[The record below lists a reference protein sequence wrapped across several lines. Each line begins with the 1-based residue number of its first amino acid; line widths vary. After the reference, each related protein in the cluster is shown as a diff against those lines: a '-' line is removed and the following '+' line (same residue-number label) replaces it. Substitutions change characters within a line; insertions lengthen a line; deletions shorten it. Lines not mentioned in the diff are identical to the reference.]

1 MQVFGDLSDNAGR
14 LLAIAI
20 PLVCFTMLAVG
31 LVKLR
36 GVYIFVSYAL
46 VLAGCALVTTRNDVP
61 TLSPRT
67 PGRADLPNVLLV
79 TIDTLRAD
87 HVGAYGYQRA
97 RTPNLDTLAEY
108 GQVFTQ
114 AIAPAYLTGPSHA
127 SILTGRLPEQHGVL
141 RNAER
146 LEEHTETLAEL
157 LRPKGYVSAAFPSGF
172 TTEDSA
178 SGLPSRFDWY
188 DDDLRSH
195 LRWMPQSATR
205 LVVLKYVHRMLRVAT
220 GDDIIF
226 PMYRPAAPT
235 ARLVYEWLEK
245 NGDPPFF
252 MWLHFYDPHLPYQ
265 APPRYVDESVRN
277 HTGPVTGRWYDLS
290 EAEVAA
296 ITSSPDHVQQ
306 MLDLYDAEIAYADEQ
321 LGEITSALRAQSG
334 DRELITIVTAD
345 HGRAWIVLGARPLR
359 PYSSRPARHRV
370 FQRFVRSAW
379 NHPRPSTAHRYRT
392 HSAGSRRCFHSYF
405 DTRPFPDEPN
415 PWAGNG
421 GASC

>member
-1 MQVFGDLSDNAGR
+1 MVFCEMPKGSRNTPRR
-14 LLAIAI
+14 LL
-20 PLVCFTMLAVG
+20 
-31 LVKLR
+31 
-36 GVYIFVSYAL
+36 
-46 VLAGCALVTTRNDVP
+46 TRFD
-61 TLSPRT
+61 R
-67 PGRADLPNVLLV
+67 RD
-79 TIDTLRAD
+79 
-87 HVGAYGYQRA
+87 RA
-97 RTPNLDTLAEY
+97 RSGDPRE
-108 GQVFTQ
+108 
-114 AIAPAYLTGPSHA
+114 
-127 SILTGRLPEQHGVL
+127 SISLP
-141 RNAER
+141 
-146 LEEHTETLAEL
+146 
-157 LRPKGYVSAAFPSGF
+157 K
-172 TTEDSA
+172 DSA

-345 HGRAWIVLGARPLR
+345 HGESMGEHGSYWGRDLYDPTLRVPLVIASSKGSFGPPGTIHDQVRLIDIAPTVLDLVGVSIPTSIQGRSLMSLILGRATEERAARSSFYPMDTSKLPSFSVREGGWKVIWRQPGWLGDEFVEVYRLRVLGQWFDGIRFYAAA
-359 PYSSRPARHRV
+359 SSPTR
-370 FQRFVRSAW
+370 
-379 NHPRPSTAHRYRT
+379 
-392 HSAGSRRCFHSYF
+392 SRR
-405 DTRPFPDEPN
+405 T
-415 PWAGNG
+415 WAGLR
-421 GASC
+421 